1 MLAIAW
7 EAIEECGETPTDR
20 IIIELVPETSSERAR
35 RSSMTPQEALAE
47 LQNMVKRMEAIMQAE
62 GDCGDCGEKHAI
74 LDAFYAGR
82 LASILDAMFSLVDD
96 LKENIEQAEQPGK
109 DEVRH

>member
-1 MLAIAW
+1 
-7 EAIEECGETPTDR
+7 
-20 IIIELVPETSSERAR
+20 
-35 RSSMTPQEALAE
+35 
-47 LQNMVKRMEAIMQAE
+47 MEAIMQAE
-62 GDCGDCGEKHAI
+62 GDCGDCGEKHAT